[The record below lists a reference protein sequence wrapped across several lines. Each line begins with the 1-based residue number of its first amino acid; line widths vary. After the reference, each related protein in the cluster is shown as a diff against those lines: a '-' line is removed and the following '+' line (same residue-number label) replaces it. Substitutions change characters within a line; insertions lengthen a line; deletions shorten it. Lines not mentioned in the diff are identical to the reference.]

1 MKTSRY
7 KNILSGG
14 VVFFIS
20 LFLSGCQFALLD
32 PKGQIGAAEKDLIIT
47 SVLLMLVVVIP
58 VILMTF
64 YFSFKYRESN
74 TGEKYTPEWAHSTK
88 IELVVWTVPIII
100 IAILGTITWQ
110 STHALDPRKPIESS
124 VKPMTIEV
132 VSLDWKWLFI
142 YPDQHIATINE
153 VAFPKNVP
161 VEFRVTS
168 NSVMNSF
175 FIPQLGSQIYAM
187 AGMLTKVN
195 LIADEAGV
203 YDGISA
209 SYSGHGFSGMKFKAL
224 AMPDQ
229 ASFDEW
235 VQKAQASSDK
245 LVTLKDFETIA
256 EPSENAPVSYYSNVP
271 SSMLTTILNQFEGSL
286 MCTITPSNSTEQ
298 TF

>member
-14 VVFFIS
+14 FVFFMS

-32 PKGQIGAAEKDLIIT
+32 PKGRIGVAEKDLIIT
-47 SVLLMLVVVIP
+47 SLLLMLIVVIP

-64 YFSFKYRESN
+64 YFAFKYRESN
-74 TGEKYTPEWAHSTK
+74 TGETYTPEWSHSTK

-100 IAILGTITWQ
+100 IAILGTITWR
-110 STHALDPRKPIESS
+110 STHALDPRQPIEST
-124 VKPMTIEV
+124 VEPMKIEV

-142 YPDQHIATINE
+142 YPDQNIATINE
-153 VAFPKNVP
+153 VAFPKGVP
-161 VEFRVTS
+161 VEFHVTS

-187 AGMLTKVN
+187 TGMLNKLH

-203 YDGISA
+203 FDGISA
-209 SYSGHGFSGMKFKAL
+209 GYSGHGFSGMKFKAL
-224 AMPDQ
+224 ALEDQ
-229 ASFDEW
+229 ATFDEW
-235 VQKAQASSDK
+235 VQKVQASDNQMK
-245 LVTLKDFETIA
+245 TLNDFQTIA
-256 EPSENAPVSYYSNVP
+256 KPSENVPVSYYSHVP
-271 SSMLTTILNQFEGSL
+271 SDMLLTILNQFEGSL
-286 MCTITPSNSTEQ
+286 TCTITPEFSSEQ